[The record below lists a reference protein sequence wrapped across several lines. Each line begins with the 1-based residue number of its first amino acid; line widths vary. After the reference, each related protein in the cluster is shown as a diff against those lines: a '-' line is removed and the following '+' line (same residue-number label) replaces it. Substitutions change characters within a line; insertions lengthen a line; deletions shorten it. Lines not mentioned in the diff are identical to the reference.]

1 MALRD
6 AYLEGLEDMGLTNEI
21 TEKMNLRFDYFEVLE
36 DIQLHG
42 DVLLLGAIIPKG
54 EILIA
59 PSSTS
64 GANEYYNMVNKY
76 VSDVVRHA
84 MSHVRKHLRH
94 DLLKSSLDQYFAF
107 FNDNDGLY
115 SDAKTFIH
123 NFVGTKD
130 INTEEFVH
138 MNRMLNSLKLLFVK
152 LAGHVPI
159 KGESRLCQ
167 ENPYI
172 NPSRVMEKIKDKKD
186 HVEFASGAVRDSQK
200 GKGRMDLV
208 PLDVVQ
214 KLLSMSSKGVS
225 PEIELF
231 LIEGFKD
238 TNDVD
243 YLYGA
248 LISFSR
254 HFEDVATMILKVALH
269 FEDCLDK
276 YDQDNW
282 KKGIPVWSFISSGSR
297 HYLKWFRGDCD
308 EHHELAF
315 VWNILCCIATVERG
329 YCDEKS
335 C

>member
-6 AYLEGLEDMGLTNEI
+6 EYLEGLYDMGEGPILTN
-21 TEKMNLRFDYFEVLE
+21 
-36 DIQLHG
+36 
-42 DVLLLGAIIPKG
+42 
-54 EILIA
+54 
-59 PSSTS
+59 
-64 GANEYYNMVNKY
+64 
-76 VSDVVRHA
+76 
-84 MSHVRKHLRH
+84 
-94 DLLKSSLDQYFAF
+94 DLK
-107 FNDNDGLY
+107 
-115 SDAKTFIH
+115 K
-123 NFVGTKD
+123 
-130 INTEEFVH
+130 
-138 MNRMLNSLKLLFVK
+138 
-152 LAGHVPI
+152 
-159 KGESRLCQ
+159 
-167 ENPYI
+167 
-172 NPSRVMEKIKDKKD
+172 KIKDKKD

-225 PEIELF
+225 PGIELF

-248 LISFSR
+248 LISFSKN
-254 HFEDVATMILKVALH
+254 FDNVATMIIKVALH

>member
-1 MALRD
+1 MELRD
-6 AYLEGLEDMGLTNEI
+6 VYLEGLKDMGLTDEI
-21 TEKMNLRFDYFEVLE
+21 T
-36 DIQLHG
+36 
-42 DVLLLGAIIPKG
+42 
-54 EILIA
+54 
-59 PSSTS
+59 
-64 GANEYYNMVNKY
+64 
-76 VSDVVRHA
+76 
-84 MSHVRKHLRH
+84 
-94 DLLKSSLDQYFAF
+94 
-107 FNDNDGLY
+107 
-115 SDAKTFIH
+115 
-123 NFVGTKD
+123 
-130 INTEEFVH
+130 
-138 MNRMLNSLKLLFVK
+138 
-152 LAGHVPI
+152 
-159 KGESRLCQ
+159 
-167 ENPYI
+167 
-172 NPSRVMEKIKDKKD
+172 EKIKDKKD

-248 LISFSR
+248 LISFSK
-254 HFEDVATMILKVALH
+254 HFDDVATMILKVALH

-276 YDQDNW
+276 YEQDNW

-308 EHHELAF
+308 ERHDLAF
-315 VWNILCCIATVERG
+315 IWNILCCIATIEHG